1 MTGQWRTVDREAH
14 EPIDA
19 GSTLVTGTPVNGP
32 VALRNALLARPD
44 QFPQAVTEKLMMY
57 AIGRK
62 LAYHDMTQVR
72 AIVRDAASR
81 DYRFAEIVHGV
92 VRSDAFREQTLPTA
106 PAGTA
111 QTVARAETK

>member
-1 MTGQWRTVDREAH
+1 MLFNVRSRVDFPIEKGLFFKAMNFTVTGQWRTVDREAH

-62 LAYHDMTQVR
+62 LA
-72 AIVRDAASR
+72 
-81 DYRFAEIVHGV
+81 
-92 VRSDAFREQTLPTA
+92 
-106 PAGTA
+106 
-111 QTVARAETK
+111 

>member
-1 MTGQWRTVDREAH
+1 
-14 EPIDA
+14 
-19 GSTLVTGTPVNGP
+19 VNGP
-32 VALRNALLARPD
+32 IALRNALLARPD

-72 AIVRDAASR
+72 AIVQAAAKH

-92 VRSDAFREQTLPTA
+92 VRSDAFREQAPPVAPNTA
-106 PAGTA
+106 G
-111 QTVARAETK
+111 QTVASN

>member
-1 MTGQWRTVDREAH
+1 MTGTA
-14 EPIDA
+14 
-19 GSTLVTGTPVNGP
+19 VNGP

-81 DYRFAEIVHGV
+81 DYKFAQLVHGI
-92 VRSDAFREQTLPTA
+92 VRSDAFREQALPRDA
-106 PAGTA
+106 HDGA
-111 QTVARAETK
+111 QTVASLEAK